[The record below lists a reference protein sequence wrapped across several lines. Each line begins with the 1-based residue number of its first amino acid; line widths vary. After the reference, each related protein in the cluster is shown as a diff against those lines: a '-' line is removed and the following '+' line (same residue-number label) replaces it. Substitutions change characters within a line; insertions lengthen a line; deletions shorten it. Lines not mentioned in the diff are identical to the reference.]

1 MHCLKMSR
9 LGYNEFTTFLLIG
22 CTLSRSWI
30 MPEAKGV
37 TRTTSFD
44 AERLK
49 LVSEGCDPRFVSIL
63 SLYLKHSMFITFTD
77 LSCNELVLNIT
88 VVSIH
93 PFVTE

>member
-1 MHCLKMSR
+1 
-9 LGYNEFTTFLLIG
+9 
-22 CTLSRSWI
+22 

-49 LVSEGCDPRFVSIL
+49 LVSEGCDPIFVSIL
-63 SLYLKHSMFITFTD
+63 SLYHKHSMFSLPADFV